1 MGQLIRELGACGGG
15 TAVFDGQTF
24 ADLKHAH
31 QSFKWRGAGR
41 SQ

>member
-24 ADLKHAH
+24 ADLQHAH
-31 QSFKWRGAGR
+31 QWIK
-41 SQ
+41 